1 MLYLIRAA
9 TLVLCLITFEA
20 RADVIWVGNSDQCT
34 GGNTFTSLNA
44 AVLSAAFRAG
54 PDEIRLTNTVTYVG
68 DLNRLEL
75 AGWNNFGPGTL
86 VISGG
91 YDDCFGNVV
100 GRSRIGD
107 AEGPIIAVRAG
118 GSGASQV
125 TLRNLVI
132 AGSTSLRGLDVSGGS
147 NVFLQNT
154 IIEDNIAGVI
164 VTGGAFLDIDADSR
178 IRQNLGPG
186 EAEFGGGVRCS
197 GTNSQVN
204 IRGRLE
210 FNLADN
216 GGNLWAESGC
226 SVELG
231 AGAQVIRGQADF
243 GGGAFIADGGSL
255 LALGGASRVAF
266 IDNSAAEDGGG
277 LHLEGTGQ
285 AVLINTLFRDNDA
298 GGTGSAI
305 YAVGDGP
312 DGPDQLVMDRASDCP
327 FLISCSELE
336 GNVGPEATIEALNTS
351 INIQRTLFDRN
362 GFDFGTPNVAIGTLH
377 LSSTTATINRSG
389 FIGNETYAP
398 ITSYGSD
405 VVVRHLTAVDNHFPE
420 NPSLDSWAMTVRLG
434 GEMKI
439 YNSIFANTRGL
450 DGAPSGTFAG
460 VCNLVESTN
469 NWPNG
474 SVIQGSA
481 AFVDV
486 AGGDLRQLPSS
497 PGVDMC
503 NAQPLA
509 PENDRDLEFQLAP
522 VNEFTNRQ
530 GEPGQEGGLWD
541 AGVDEVYSTV
551 GEDEF
556 TLTVAKDGTGSGF
569 VISEP
574 LGISCGS
581 NCDETYYQGTLVT
594 LTATPNA
601 GSEFTGWAGCPLANG
616 NECLNAVDSDRT
628 ITATFTD
635 TTEFTLTVATAGPGE
650 GTVTSDPAGIDC
662 GVDCNEIYPAGTEVL
677 LTATPRPGDVFEE
690 WSGCPEPLGNQCRYT
705 ANANL
710 TVTANFMFR
719 LTLVSGLDV
728 EKVGTGQGR
737 VVSSPPGIDCG
748 DDCSGLYNLG
758 QSVTLTATALPGS
771 EFVGWTDC
779 PNPNGNECELSAG
792 SVEVVTAQFEDSS
805 DQIFADRFEN

>member
-1 MLYLIRAA
+1 
-9 TLVLCLITFEA
+9 
-20 RADVIWVGNSDQCT
+20 
-34 GGNTFTSLNA
+34 
-44 AVLSAAFRAG
+44 
-54 PDEIRLTNTVTYVG
+54 
-68 DLNRLEL
+68 
-75 AGWNNFGPGTL
+75 
-86 VISGG
+86 
-91 YDDCFGNVV
+91 
-100 GRSRIGD
+100 
-107 AEGPIIAVRAG
+107 
-118 GSGASQV
+118 
-125 TLRNLVI
+125 
-132 AGSTSLRGLDVSGGS
+132 
-147 NVFLQNT
+147 
-154 IIEDNIAGVI
+154 
-164 VTGGAFLDIDADSR
+164 
-178 IRQNLGPG
+178 
-186 EAEFGGGVRCS
+186 
-197 GTNSQVN
+197 
-204 IRGRLE
+204 
-210 FNLADN
+210 
-216 GGNLWAESGC
+216 
-226 SVELG
+226 
-231 AGAQVIRGQADF
+231 
-243 GGGAFIADGGSL
+243 
-255 LALGGASRVAF
+255 
-266 IDNSAAEDGGG
+266 
-277 LHLEGTGQ
+277 
-285 AVLINTLFRDNDA
+285 
-298 GGTGSAI
+298 
-305 YAVGDGP
+305 
-312 DGPDQLVMDRASDCP
+312 MDRAADCP

-336 GNVGPEATIEALNTS
+336 GNVGPLATIAATNTS
-351 INIQRTLFDRN
+351 VNIQRTLFDSN
-362 GFDFGTPNVAIGTLH
+362 GFDFGSPDVAVGTLH
-377 LSSTTATINRSG
+377 LADANAIVSRAG

-398 ITSYGSD
+398 ITAYSSD
-405 VVVRHLTAVDNHFPE
+405 VLIRHITVVDNHFPE
-420 NPSLDSWAMTVRLG
+420 NPDLDSWAMDVRLSG
-434 GEMKI
+434 SQTQV
-439 YNSIFANTRGL
+439 YNSIFADTRGQP
-450 DGAPSGTFAG
+450 GPPRGTFSGA
-460 VCNLVESTN
+460 CNLVDNTN
-469 NWPNG
+469 NWFNG
-474 SVIQGSA
+474 AVIQGSA
-481 AFVDV
+481 EFVNI

-503 NAQPLA
+503 NVSPGTPAS
-509 PENDRDLEFQLAP
+509 DRDLEYQLAP

-530 GEPGQEGGLWD
+530 GEPGQDGGLWD

-601 GSEFTGWAGCPLANG
+601 GSEFTGWAGCPLASG